1 MTTFLPYVLAAAGG
15 YVASVFTWPAIRTV
29 VVGVETEVASL
40 RARAAAISAA
50 ARAPTKAP

>member
-15 YVASVFTWPAIRTV
+15 YVASIFTWPAIRSA
-29 VVGVETEVASL
+29 VVGVEAEVASL